1 MRGGARRPRLAAAV
15 LAAGLG
21 VLTLAGCG
29 ASAGT
34 PPDAAGAVPATSAA
48 TAPPVT
54 PAGTAPSATTA
65 AAAPP
70 VAVAAPVMA
79 ASPPV
84 RVQIP
89 AIGVDSG
96 LMDLGLQD
104 DGTLEVPA
112 TGFPAGWF
120 TGAPTPGEQGPAV
133 IAGHVDWGGVP
144 GVFYDLRDVV
154 AGDEITVSRAD
165 GSTAVFRV
173 AEVGRYDKD
182 AFPTA
187 AVYGDLDHAG
197 LRVITCGGEFDHAAQ
212 SYEDNT
218 VVFADLVVP
227 G

>member
-1 MRGGARRPRLAAAV
+1 MPGRPGRRVRSRLGAAALLLGL
-15 LAAGLG
+15 LA
-21 VLTLAGCG
+21 LTGCG
-29 ASAGT
+29 
-34 PPDAAGAVPATSAA
+34 DAPVPAATPAPAA
-48 TAPPVT
+48 TTSSAP
-54 PAGTAPSATTA
+54 AATT
-65 AAAPP
+65 PP
-70 VAVAAPVMA
+70 VAPTPLLMG

-89 AIGVDSG
+89 SIGVDSG

-133 IAGHVDWGGVP
+133 LAGHVDWGGAP
-144 GVFYDLRDVV
+144 GVFWALRDVV

-165 GSTAVFRV
+165 GSSAVFRV
-173 AEVGRYDKD
+173 TEVGRYDKD

-187 AVYGDLDHAG
+187 AVYADLDHAG
-197 LRVITCGGEFDHAAQ
+197 LRVITCGGEFDHAAH

-218 VVFADLVVP
+218 VVFADLVATA
-227 G
+227 

>member
-1 MRGGARRPRLAAAV
+1 MPGRPGRAVRSRLGAAALLLGL
-15 LAAGLG
+15 LA
-21 VLTLAGCG
+21 LTGCG
-29 ASAGT
+29 DAPLPAAT
-34 PPDAAGAVPATSAA
+34 PAPAATTTSA
-48 TAPPVT
+48 
-54 PAGTAPSATTA
+54 PAATT
-65 AAAPP
+65 PP
-70 VAVAAPVMA
+70 VAPTPLLMG

-89 AIGVDSG
+89 SIGVDSG

-133 IAGHVDWGGVP
+133 LAGHVDWGGAP
-144 GVFYDLRDVV
+144 GVFWALRDVV

-165 GSTAVFRV
+165 GSSAVFRV
-173 AEVGRYDKD
+173 TEVGRYDKD

-187 AVYGDLDHAG
+187 AVYADLDHAG
-197 LRVITCGGEFDHAAQ
+197 LRVITCGGEFDHAAH

-218 VVFADLVVP
+218 VVFADLVATA
-227 G
+227 